1 MTKEEQLQQEA
12 YDHEIDIIEHYM
24 FESSRLKGLYS
35 DNVIALSKDIAS
47 KKEKCC
53 ILAEEL
59 GHHFTSVGD
68 ILNQNIDGNR
78 KQEYKARL
86 WAYDKQIG
94 LTGIIR
100 AYEHG
105 CQNLYEMADYLDVT
119 EEFLLE
125 ALQCYKSKYG
135 LHSKMNNYIIYF
147 EPYLGVMKMI

>member
-1 MTKEEQLQQEA
+1 MTREEQLEQEA
-12 YDHEIDIIEHYM
+12 YDHDVDIIEHYV

-35 DNVIALSKDIAS
+35 DNVIALSKAINS

-59 GHHFTSVGD
+59 GHHFTTVGD

-78 KQEYKARL
+78 KQEYRARL

-94 LTGIIR
+94 FLGIIN
-100 AYEHG
+100 AYEAN
-105 CQNLYEMADYLDVT
+105 CQSLYEMADYLDVT

-135 LHSKMNNYIIYF
+135 LHTQVDNYIIYF
-147 EPYLGVMKMI
+147 EPCLAVMKMV